1 MHRERLRRKMGADSL
16 AELSRIAGLLQIYPT
31 RAPSIRPNYQ
41 TSEMVS
47 RYCAL
52 HGARACCSCA
62 TGNVKVS
69 VLPPPRFGVNQIL
82 LPHDTAYYL
91 FAPGKGVVA
100 MINQEDGTATTSAK
114 LFAAIDPFGICWFG
128 EGHWAYYSAGRGG
141 LLPRGAR
148 ARRNLR

>member
-1 MHRERLRRKMGADSL
+1 
-16 AELSRIAGLLQIYPT
+16 
-31 RAPSIRPNYQ
+31 
-41 TSEMVS
+41 
-47 RYCAL
+47 
-52 HGARACCSCA
+52 
-62 TGNVKVS
+62 VS